1 MSKDEDDNVTYLP
14 KWVTGGRTIRA
25 DQSII
30 YRALRS
36 YLDRLNR
43 SYEEKEAVTL
53 EAESRAPRKESEE

>member
-1 MSKDEDDNVTYLP
+1 MSKRDDNVTYLP
-14 KWVTGGRTIRA
+14 KWLTNGRTIRA

-53 EAESRAPRKESEE
+53 EAVTREPQKESEE